1 LFTVKYASE
10 HIGDYRSSDTG
21 EPILGNTPFC
31 SFLAVCSNRVIII
44 FWALVRHETVIS
56 IIGGVESAFFWPVL
70 NFAMRIRRTNIMIR
84 LLEVPLERARTAD
97 EAAQMLFRV
106 FEKNFQDVASPTI
119 QQKGASEH

>member
-1 LFTVKYASE
+1 MPRSTSEIIDQAIRENRFWEILLFVLSGLFVV
-10 HIGDYRSSDTG
+10 IG
-21 EPILGNTPFC
+21 
-31 SFLAVCSNRVIII
+31 VIII